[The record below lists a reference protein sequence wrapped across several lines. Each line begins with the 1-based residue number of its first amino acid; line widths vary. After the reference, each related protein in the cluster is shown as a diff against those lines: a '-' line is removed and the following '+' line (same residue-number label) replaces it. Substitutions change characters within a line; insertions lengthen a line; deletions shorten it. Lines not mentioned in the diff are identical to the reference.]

1 MPLSFRALITLLVII
16 AIAAVGAWLAATS
29 EPLTVQFGD
38 WRVDTSVG
46 VIVALAAALFLLG
59 ALVLWILRATGAVPA
74 RLSRQRERRRREE
87 GYLALTRGMVAIAAG
102 DPADARR
109 YAQRANEL
117 LENPAGALLIA
128 AQAAQMDGD
137 EATAR
142 RFYTAMRAKPETELL
157 GLRGLVTLS
166 EQSGD
171 LDAALAHTE
180 EAHKL
185 SPKTPWVLTKR
196 FHLHLAARRWEA
208 AETALRAAMKAR
220 AVEDR
225 TGRHEDAVLLVQL
238 SLMAERTGDR
248 KAAIERVR
256 RALSLDPALLP
267 ASLQLAALLHAEGR
281 NRQAA
286 RTIED
291 AWKFAPHPDL
301 ARLYG
306 LVAGGGGAIG
316 RLQAI
321 ERLAKTHGTHR
332 DTRVSLARAALDA
345 ELWGEARRHLDA
357 LGEDPDAAV
366 CRLHADL
373 EERENGDASAARA
386 WLARVSDAPPAPAWL
401 CGSCG
406 AAARDWSALCGHCG
420 AFDGLTWAVPPR
432 VQRLDAG
439 GDAAGR
445 APVVEA
451 AAVTPDPSAAL
462 PKPEASD
469 AA

>member
-1 MPLSFRALITLLVII
+1 MPLSLRALVTLLVIV
-16 AIAAVGAWLAATS
+16 AIAAAAAWLAATS
-29 EPLTVQFGD
+29 EPLTLQFGD
-38 WRVDTSVG
+38 WRVDTSLG
-46 VIVALAAALFLLG
+46 ILVALAAGLFLLG
-59 ALVLWILRATGAVPA
+59 ALIFWILRATGAVPA
-74 RLSRQRERRRREE
+74 RLRLRRDRRRREE

-109 YAQRANEL
+109 YAHRANEL

-128 AQAAQMDGD
+128 AQAAQMEGD

-142 RFYTAMRAKPETELL
+142 RFYAAMREKPETELL
-157 GLRGLVTLS
+157 GLRGLVTLA
-166 EQSGD
+166 EQSGE
-171 LDAALAHTE
+171 LDTALAHTE

-196 FHLHLAARRWEA
+196 FHLHLAARRWEE
-208 AETALRAAMKAR
+208 AEAALRAAMRAR
-220 AVEDR
+220 AVEDKA
-225 TGRHEDAVLLVQL
+225 GRHEDAVLLVQL

-256 RALSLDPALLP
+256 RALSLDPQLLP

-286 RTIED
+286 RVIED

-306 LVAGGGGAIG
+306 LVAGSGGALG

-321 ERLAKTHGTHR
+321 ERLAETHGSHR
-332 DTRVSLARAALDA
+332 DTRKSLVRAALDA

-357 LGEDPDAAV
+357 MGDEPDAAL

-373 EERENGDASAARA
+373 EERENNDASAARA

-406 AAARDWSALCGHCG
+406 ASARDWSALCGHCG
-420 AFDGLTWAVPPR
+420 AFDGLSWAAPPR
-432 VQRLDAG
+432 VQRLEGA
-439 GDAAGR
+439 GDADDR

-451 AAVTPDPSAAL
+451 ETVRPESAAAL
-462 PKPEASD
+462 PKPETSN